1 MFPKNEKYEAYYNHL
16 MAEIKEGNRNK
27 IINDYLN
34 RLHLYLIDQNYLK
47 DPIDGGF
54 IDIEIDLEKNPL
66 KQNSNYFSEERI
78 AVYTSI
84 YGAYDSIVEPVTV
97 PDNCDFYIFT
107 DQEVPEDS
115 VWEQIEVDFKTYDL
129 ENAENTVKN
138 RFTKMHPHLF
148 FSDYKYSLYIDGNI
162 KVMTDPTEFIERM
175 NGYGMIL
182 HDHYRVDCVYVEIER
197 SREQGLGSDGE
208 YDQQIAYLEAEGF
221 PKNYGVLE
229 CPIIFY
235 EHNNEKT
242 QALLK
247 EWWEEFFANAKRDQ
261 FHLPLVLWRHGI
273 RTAELA
279 GLGKDLYSNY
289 AFQKVNHTVSEED
302 KLKYYGD
309 ISS

>member
-66 KQNSNYFSEERI
+66 KQNPNYFSEERI

-107 DQEVPEDS
+107 DQEVPENS
-115 VWEQIEVDFKTYDL
+115 VWEQIEVDFRAYDL
-129 ENAENTVKN
+129 EGAENTVKN
-138 RFTKMHPHLF
+138 RFTKMHPYLF

-162 KVMTDPTEFIERM
+162 KVMTDPTEFIESM

-247 EWWEEFFANAKRDQ
+247 EWWKEFLANAKRDQ

-279 GLGKDLYSNY
+279 GLGNDLYSNY